1 MHRRETETPPSNLTQ
16 HKTMINTE
24 LDLSQLQSISGGA
37 AANHN
42 FCVDP
47 MIFMWKLQNP
57 GKKLPKWLGGET
69 EVSSK
74 F

>member
-1 MHRRETETPPSNLTQ
+1 MHRRATPPSHLTQ
-16 HKTMINTE
+16 QKTMTNTE

-37 AANHN
+37 AANYD

-47 MIFMWKLQNP
+47 LILKWKLQNP
-57 GKKLPKWLGGET
+57 GKELPKWLGGGT

>member
-1 MHRRETETPPSNLTQ
+1 MT
-16 HKTMINTE
+16 NTE

-37 AANHN
+37 AANYD

-47 MIFMWKLQNP
+47 LILKWKLQNP
-57 GKKLPKWLGGET
+57 GKELPKWLGGGT

>member
-1 MHRRETETPPSNLTQ
+1 MT
-16 HKTMINTE
+16 NTE
-24 LDLSQLQSISGGA
+24 LDLSQLQFISGGA
-37 AANHN
+37 ASNYD

-47 MIFMWKLQNP
+47 LILKWKLQNP
-57 GKKLPKWLGGET
+57 GKELPKWLGSEP